1 MMGRKE
7 KVAPDY
13 KYGHLWVES
22 MLNFWAYID
31 LLLMVQKS
39 GGHQLSL
46 LAYAHS
52 CEGLIHLRRLA
63 GFQPSTVGIQPPSLE
78 RDPVQIQNIP
88 MLDQKQND

>member
-1 MMGRKE
+1 MAIFGIY
-7 KVAPDY
+7 V
-13 KYGHLWVES
+13 KY
-22 MLNFWAYID
+22 
-31 LLLMVQKS
+31 LLMVQKS

-46 LAYAHS
+46 VAYPHS

-63 GFQPSTVGIQPPSLE
+63 GFQPSTVGIQSPSLE